1 MFIKSKKT
9 RASAAVLAIILVIT
23 AAGCSFIGQK
33 DEDEAGSENKFVHE
47 DNFTYES
54 GEEEPTDS
62 FIEPII
68 EDTDKKSEAQSEEA
82 EVYAEF
88 KRYPTIESLF
98 EDIGDMYSLYP
109 KEDYEYAAYSFVRPD
124 EYRKELGEG
133 KYEALKAAD
142 ITDYYFTY
150 AIDGQGVCRIYISV
164 DTNGTTFG
172 QLMSGWSTHEVYV
185 GEKGSYVDCYGSQ
198 SCYGAPSEAAD
209 ALAEYIAYT
218 GTYKFPEDGIS
229 NMSGLCGY
237 IISRLEAKGE
247 PATAEAIRAYA
258 EKCFGMSEIVL
269 TDDLI
274 FNDADGTY
282 SFAGNSGIEIP
293 HYIVGEYASPY
304 SPVNLSVWYYTDF
317 SRYLASHLYDYKMK
331 KSDGDWIFTSSTM
344 AVYSPYE
351 PVVYAN

>member
-1 MFIKSKKT
+1 MFTKNMKI
-9 RASAAVLAIILVIT
+9 RVSAVVFAVILVIS

-33 DEDEAGSENKFVHE
+33 GEESSANKFVSE

-54 GEEEPTDS
+54 GYEELTES

-68 EDTDKKSEAQSEEA
+68 EYPDKKAEAQPKETA
-82 EVYAEF
+82 ANIEV
-88 KRYPTIESLF
+88 KRYPTVESLF
-98 EDIGDMYSLYP
+98 EDIGDMFSLYP

-150 AIDGQGVCRIYISV
+150 ALDGQGVCRIYISV

-172 QLMSGWSTHEVYV
+172 HLMSGWSTHEVYV
-185 GEKGSYVDCYGSQ
+185 GEKGKYVDCYDSE
-198 SCYGAPSEAAD
+198 SDNPSEAAN
-209 ALAEYIAYT
+209 ALADYIAYT

-247 PATAEAIRAYA
+247 PATADAIRAYA
-258 EKCFGMSEIVL
+258 EKCFGVSNITL
-269 TDDLI
+269 TDDLT

-282 SFAGNSGIEIP
+282 SYTGESSIEIP
-293 HYIVGEYASPY
+293 HFIVGEYASPY

-351 PVVYAN
+351 PMVYAG